1 MAGRTQKIVNL
12 VTNLI
17 TSPAPTTMQQ
27 SGALISLGGTT
38 ITVGTYQ
45 FVGSLAEGTAL
56 LGTAGNNAELLNM
69 LTTYFAQGSSVG
81 VFILELGAA
90 ATPSQGVGLLN
101 TWMTDNPGI
110 FYAYET
116 PASWDTFPAPNSPV
130 LTSSSGGTLPATTYY
145 VKTTYINS
153 AGYESLTSQE
163 VSLSVLADFV
173 LDVASPVTASGAVS
187 YNVYV
192 STTTGKETLQ
202 NNSPIAIGT
211 SWTMPTTGLISGAS
225 PSLTLSTLVNNYTS
239 PSSTTYFVITT
250 SVTNMLAYGT
260 VNSSNEFSGYKSAIL
275 FVPSPNAQST
285 EFGASALLYAIM
297 SNNPSSANQLAPFQ
311 YRYAYGLTPWPTIGQ
326 NANINTIINN
336 NGNLIV
342 SGAEGG
348 VSNNIIFGGVAASGD
363 QVSWWYG
370 IDWTQ
375 IQMAQA
381 ITNSIIN
388 GSNSSAPLLYDQ
400 TGIDTLEA
408 VAQGVANNAVAF
420 GCALSATVT
429 ATPFITYTQQNPSDY
444 AKGIYK
450 GFLATVVGQNGFL
463 TITFY
468 MDVVNFAAS

>member
-45 FVGSLAEGTAL
+45 FVGSLAEGTGIL
-56 LGTAGNNAELLNM
+56 STSGNNAELLNM

-81 VFILELGAA
+81 VFILELGV
-90 ATPSQGVGLLN
+90 ATTPTEGVALLN
-101 TWMTDNPGI
+101 TWMTDNPNI
-110 FYAYET
+110 FYAYEV
-116 PASWDTFPAPNSPV
+116 PAAWDTSPAPAVPA
-130 LTSSSGGTLPATTYY
+130 LTSTAGGSLPAATYY
-145 VKTTYINS
+145 VKTTYVNS
-153 AGYESLTSQE
+153 DGYESLASQE
-163 VSLSVLADFV
+163 ANLSVLADFL
-173 LDVASPVTASGAVS
+173 LDVASPAASSGQAS

-192 STTTGKETLQ
+192 STSTGKEELQ
-202 NNSPIAIGT
+202 TSTPIAIGT
-211 SWTMPTTGLISGAS
+211 PWTMPVSGLVPGAP
-225 PSLTLSTLVNNYTS
+225 PSLTLSSLVNNYTS

-260 VNSSNEFSGYKSAIL
+260 MNSSNEFMGYKSAVL
-275 FVPSPNAQST
+275 FVPSPDAQST

-297 SNNPSSANQLAPFQ
+297 TNNPSSANQLAPFQ
-311 YRYAYGLTPWPTIGQ
+311 YRYAYGLTPWPVVGQ
-326 NANINTIINN
+326 NTNINTIINN
-336 NGNLIV
+336 NGNLII

-348 VSNNIIFGGVAASGD
+348 VSNNIIFGGVTASGD

-370 IDWTQ
+370 VDWTQ

-381 ITNSIIN
+381 ISNSIIN
-388 GSNSSAPLLYDQ
+388 GSNSSAPLLYNQ
-400 TGIDTLEA
+400 AGIDTLEA

-429 ATPFITYTQQNPSDY
+429 ATPFIKYTQQNPSDY

-468 MDVVNFAAS
+468 MDVVNFASS